1 MWFSTRFGQ
10 SDCIM
15 MVFRSLDRHFWDA
28 GTCVGVKFIFII
40 FILFYFQDGPQVFF
54 PVTQ

>member
-15 MVFRSLDRHFWDA
+15 MVFRSLDRHFWDV
-28 GTCVGVKFIFII
+28 GETGVGVLYETK
-40 FILFYFQDGPQVFF
+40 V
-54 PVTQ
+54 